1 MAYSFYE
8 KVALVTGGSSG
19 IGFATAEMLLQGG
32 AKVLIIGSNEGRGLN
47 ALEMLRQYKDAVK
60 FKAIDVSMPYE
71 CKKAIEYTVAE
82 FGKLDIVINSAGQ
95 YIEKPIIDVAEE
107 EYDRIMDVNV
117 KGTYFICK
125 YAASELIK
133 SGGGSIVN
141 VSSDAGINGNFFC
154 STYCASKGAITIF
167 TKAIAL
173 ELISHN
179 IRVNCVCPGDVSTP
193 MLEKQLANV
202 VNKSEHLKSIV
213 DLYPIG
219 RIGRPEEVAKV
230 ICFLASDEAS
240 FVVGAVWTVD
250 GGLTVY

>member
-1 MAYSFYE
+1 MAYSFKE

-19 IGFATAEMLLQGG
+19 IGLATAEMLLQGG
-32 AKVLIIGSNEGRGLN
+32 ARVLIIGSNEDKGLN
-47 ALEMLRQYKDAVK
+47 ALELLRQYKDAVK
-60 FKAIDVSMPYE
+60 FKVIDVSLPYE
-71 CKKAIEYTVAE
+71 CKQAVKYAVAE
-82 FGKLDIVINSAGQ
+82 FGKLDILVNSAGQ
-95 YIEKPIIDVAEE
+95 YIEKPLIDVTEE

-117 KGTYFICK
+117 KGTYFTCK
-125 YAASELIK
+125 YAVPELIK
-133 SGGGSIVN
+133 SGGGAVVN

-167 TKAIAL
+167 SKAIAL

-202 VNKSEHLKSIV
+202 ADKSEHLKRIV
-213 DLYPIG
+213 EVYPIG
-219 RIGRPEEVAKV
+219 RVGRAEEVAKV
-230 ICFLASDEAS
+230 ICFLASDDAS
-240 FVVGAVWTVD
+240 FVVGAVWSVD

>member
-1 MAYSFYE
+1 MAYSSSE

-32 AKVLIIGSNEGRGLN
+32 ARVLIIGSNENKGLN
-47 ALEMLRQYKDAVK
+47 ALEMLRQYKNAVK
-60 FKAIDVSMPYE
+60 FKTIDVSKPCE
-71 CKKAIEYTVAE
+71 CKKAIEYAVAE
-82 FGKLDIVINSAGQ
+82 FGRLDILVNSAGQ
-95 YIEKPIIDVAEE
+95 YIEKPLVDVTGE

-117 KGTYFICK
+117 KGTYFMCK
-125 YAASELIK
+125 YAAFELIK
-133 SGGGSIVN
+133 SGGGAIVN

-154 STYCASKGAITIF
+154 STYCASKGAVTTF

-179 IRVNCVCPGDVSTP
+179 IRVNCVCPGDIFTP
-193 MLEKQLANV
+193 MFEKQLANV
-202 VNKSEHLKSIV
+202 VNKSEYIKRIV
-213 DLYPIG
+213 GVYPIG
-219 RIGRPEEVAKV
+219 RIGKPEEVAKV

-240 FVVGAVWTVD
+240 FVVGAVWSVD

>member
-1 MAYSFYE
+1 MAYSFKE

-19 IGFATAEMLLQGG
+19 IGLATAEMLLQGG
-32 AKVLIIGSNEGRGLN
+32 ARVLIIGSNEDKGLN
-47 ALEMLRQYKDAVK
+47 ALELLRQYKDAVK
-60 FKAIDVSMPYE
+60 FKVIDVSLPYE
-71 CKKAIEYTVAE
+71 CKQAVEYAVAE
-82 FGKLDIVINSAGQ
+82 FGKLDILVNSAGQ
-95 YIEKPIIDVAEE
+95 YIEKPLIDVTEE

-117 KGTYFICK
+117 KGTYFTCK
-125 YAASELIK
+125 YAVPELIK
-133 SGGGSIVN
+133 SGGGAVVN

-167 TKAIAL
+167 SKAIAL

-202 VNKSEHLKSIV
+202 ADKSEHLKRIV
-213 DLYPIG
+213 EVYPIG
-219 RIGRPEEVAKV
+219 RVGRAEEVAKV
-230 ICFLASDEAS
+230 ICFLASDDAS
-240 FVVGAVWTVD
+240 FVVGAVWSVD

>member
-1 MAYSFYE
+1 MTYSFKE

-19 IGFATAEMLLQGG
+19 IGLATAEMLLQGG
-32 AKVLIIGSNEGRGLN
+32 ARVLIIGSNEDKGLN
-47 ALEMLRQYKDAVK
+47 ALELLRQYQDAVK
-60 FKAIDVSMPYE
+60 FKAIDVSLPYE
-71 CKKAIEYTVAE
+71 CKKAVEYAAAE
-82 FGKLDIVINSAGQ
+82 FGKLDILINSAGQ
-95 YIEKPIIDVAEE
+95 YIEKPLIDVTEE

-125 YAASELIK
+125 YAVPELIK
-133 SGGGSIVN
+133 SGGGAIVN

-179 IRVNCVCPGDVSTP
+179 IRANCVCPGDVSTP
-193 MLEKQLANV
+193 LLEKQLAGV
-202 VNKSEHLKSIV
+202 ADKSAHLQRIV
-213 DLYPIG
+213 EVYPIG
-219 RIGRPEEVAKV
+219 RVGRPEEVAKV

-240 FVVGAVWTVD
+240 FVVGAVWSVD